1 MSQIVQPSVHYGTA
15 RTRLLSIQYL
25 RGIAA
30 LSVLVTHALQWPL
43 AELNMTLLKT
53 GRLGVEVFFV
63 ISGFIITTIAGDG
76 RFDPAGFLVR
86 RAYRIV
92 PAYWAATLLITVL
105 AVAMPSQFRTTIP
118 TVEGLI
124 KSLLFI
130 PSLEPKAPLLLLGW
144 TLNFEAFFY
153 LLFASLFFLKSGA
166 RTVALLGLFALL
178 VGIGETA
185 TGLTHVEAI
194 YTSPSLI
201 GFCFGTILAQAYRHG
216 WVARL
221 GEHLRWLVVTT
232 PLCLLLAFYVID
244 WDSAEQIALWKH
256 LLMSF
261 SALSVVW
268 LGLSCETANQL
279 GYVRPLKYLG
289 DASYSVYLFHLFA
302 VAAVWAVAKRI
313 FDLQQPLAY
322 LACAAL
328 AIVAGLAF
336 GLVCHHLIERPFLAA
351 GTRRSRRAVPAT

>member
-1 MSQIVQPSVHYGTA
+1 V
-15 RTRLLSIQYL
+15 
-25 RGIAA
+25 
-30 LSVLVTHALQWPL
+30 
-43 AELNMTLLKT
+43 
-53 GRLGVEVFFV
+53 
-63 ISGFIITTIAGDG
+63 
-76 RFDPAGFLVR
+76 
-86 RAYRIV
+86 
-92 PAYWAATLLITVL
+92 
-105 AVAMPSQFRTTIP
+105 
-118 TVEGLI
+118 
-124 KSLLFI
+124 
-130 PSLEPKAPLLLLGW
+130 
-144 TLNFEAFFY
+144 
-153 LLFASLFFLKSGA
+153 
-166 RTVALLGLFALL
+166 LLGLFALL

-185 TGLTHVEAI
+185 DGLTHVEAI

-221 GEHLRWLVVTT
+221 SEQLRWLVIVA
-232 PLCLLLAFYVID
+232 PFGLLVAFYVVD
-244 WDSAEQIALWKH
+244 WDSVEHTVLWKH

-261 SALSVVW
+261 SALSIVW
-268 LGLSCETANQL
+268 LGLSCEAANRL
-279 GYVRPLKYLG
+279 AYARPLKYLG